1 MRTDEELIAGHN
13 IQIVASTLLEVIN
26 VFCKIKGCENRYI
39 RDLEDTLLHKYGGQ
53 LKDIAD
59 NGNKI

>member
-1 MRTDEELIAGHN
+1 MRTDEELIAEHN

-26 VFCKIKGCENRYI
+26 IFCKIEGCENRYI
-39 RDLEDTLLHKYGGQ
+39 RDLGNSLFVKYGDQ

-59 NGNKI
+59 NGNRI